1 MLVKGWRP
9 KGRGVPAGH
18 PNFGRARHVH
28 DGGVLPAEL
37 TQDVAYL
44 VRATRQRYPSP
55 TTAKYGKRLRQTK
68 RPAGTGRPLVDLLPA
83 RWPSG
88 PGSCPA
94 SAPHPAGNRTS
105 CSPDTWACQVPG
117 EITTPGRS
125 MAQRGTWL
133 DERERSRS
141 LWAGACQ
148 ESTPS
153 VPCRRCEQRAPDVL
167 SDGGTDTHS
176 SHHTRCRIGCS
187 DASDGDPLW
196 DFSGTFSSDRGTSEG
211 LSAAQSGKPLKAR
224 KGPPTQVR
232 GPFQG
237 EIPGGADES
246 AYTPGSVSPG
256 PCGPRGGGHPSR
268 AVVAGSL
275 VRSTRGL
282 GRAALDRP
290 RRVVV
295 PFGMAAPLDLAPG
308 GVYLALRVTSEAGG
322 LLHHRFTLTWTLR
335 SRRSVFCGTVPRV
348 TPGGRYPPPCP
359 VEPGR
364 SSGESQDPH
373 AAARPARPP
382 CRPCYL
388 YGRRRGPT
396 GRRASAQA
404 GAAGRKADAA
414 RVPAAS
420 PSLDLVVASTFL
432 LAP

>member
-1 MLVKGWRP
+1 MAHAAAFPTVEVTLPWVDPDRPNLAWDERPLKTVRLLVTTPRRGAVNRSTFDDKHWKPALAAAGVIAEPSITMVQGKGKRPWRRFEWNMP
-9 KGRGVPAGH
+9 RADGFHVLRHTFASIVLQAGETIAKLAEWLGHSDPAFTLRTYIHFLPEAGRCGIAALGSWLAG
-18 PNFGRARHVH
+18 G
-28 DGGVLPAEL
+28 DGGGDASGSGGSPGPRGPADSPQILPTGAL
-37 TQDVAYL
+37 GPQKT
-44 VRATRQRYPSP
+44 P
-55 TTAKYGKRLRQTK
+55 LR
-68 RPAGTGRPLVDLLPA
+68 R
-83 RWPSG
+83 
-88 PGSCPA
+88 
-94 SAPHPAGNRTS
+94 
-105 CSPDTWACQVPG
+105 
-117 EITTPGRS
+117 RS
-125 MAQRGTWL
+125 
-133 DERERSRS
+133 
-141 LWAGACQ
+141 GAC
-148 ESTPS
+148 T
-153 VPCRRCEQRAPDVL
+153 
-167 SDGGTDTHS
+167 
-176 SHHTRCRIGCS
+176 
-187 DASDGDPLW
+187 
-196 DFSGTFSSDRGTSEG
+196 
-211 LSAAQSGKPLKAR
+211 
-224 KGPPTQVR
+224 
-232 GPFQG
+232 
-237 EIPGGADES
+237 ADES

-364 SSGESQDPH
+364 SSGGSQDPH

-382 CRPCYL
+382 CRPCYP
-388 YGRRRGPT
+388 YGRGRGPT

-404 GAAGRKADAA
+404 GAAGRKADPS